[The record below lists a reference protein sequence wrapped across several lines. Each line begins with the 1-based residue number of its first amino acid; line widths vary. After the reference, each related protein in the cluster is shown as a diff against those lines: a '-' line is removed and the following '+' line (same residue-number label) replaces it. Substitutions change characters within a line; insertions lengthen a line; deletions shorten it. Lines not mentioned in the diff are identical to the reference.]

1 MIEHTFLGIAY
12 DQALAG
18 TVGGVV
24 SLAFVR
30 DLTPLKVWLAIF
42 TGFACSAYLTSSLT
56 RLAISLIEKF
66 IGPIQPARQDL
77 LAVAFVLGLLGVY
90 LVAGFV
96 KLAERF
102 GTDPLDLIRRIRNG
116 PGPT

>member
-1 MIEHTFLGIAY
+1 MIEQTFLGIAY

-24 SLAFVR
+24 SLAFIR

-42 TGFACSAYLTSSLT
+42 TGFACSVYLTATLS
-56 RLAISLIEKF
+56 RLGIALVEKF
-66 IGPIQPARQDL
+66 IGPMKHAREDL
-77 LAVAFVLGLLGVY
+77 LAVSFLLGLLGVY
-90 LVAGFV
+90 MAAGVV

-102 GTDPLDLIRRIRNG
+102 GSDPLDLIRRIRNG
-116 PGPT
+116 SGNH